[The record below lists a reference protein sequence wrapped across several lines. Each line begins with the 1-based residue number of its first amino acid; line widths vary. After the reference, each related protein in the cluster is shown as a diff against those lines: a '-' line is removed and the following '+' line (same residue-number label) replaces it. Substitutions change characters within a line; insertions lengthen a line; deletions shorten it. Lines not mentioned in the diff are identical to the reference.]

1 MSPLQP
7 LDYEDLDPQLRE
19 MFRPR
24 VERLGYL
31 GDWFRFTAHQPDAL
45 RHFYA
50 FTESL
55 KTNLP
60 EDLIETVALTAA
72 SQLGNQ
78 YERHQHEQLSRKL
91 GFSDS
96 WIRLLATGGDDSE
109 LTEPQRRVR
118 ALTEAI
124 VTRSGEA
131 PERLDQVVALVGEQ
145 TGIGVLLLAARYVAH
160 AAVTS
165 ALALQPP
172 VPSIFEGDGDA
183 NS

>member
-1 MSPLQP
+1 MSPLRP
-7 LDYEDLDPQLRE
+7 LDYEDLDPELRE

-45 RHFYA
+45 RHFYG

-60 EDLIETVALTAA
+60 VDLVETVALTAA
-72 SQLGNQ
+72 SQLGND
-78 YERHQHEQLSRKL
+78 YERHQHEQLSHKL

-96 WIRLLATGGDDSE
+96 WIRTLASGGDGSE

-124 VTRSGEA
+124 IARSGKA
-131 PERLDQVVALVGEQ
+131 PERLEEVVALLGEQ
-145 TGIGVLLLAARYVAH
+145 PAIGILLLTARYVAH
-160 AAVTS
+160 AAVAS
-165 ALALQPP
+165 ALVLQPP
-172 VPSIFEGDGDA
+172 VPSIFEGDGDP
-183 NS
+183 NL